1 MRTVRSRIPLL
12 ALAFALLLVACS
24 SGDDGAEPDSTTTST
39 PASTTTVSTT
49 TTSSTTSTTT
59 TTTTTTT
66 ATTTT
71 LAPLPDTGLAAPG
84 TRTLWSGTIDDDI
97 GFSLWLAQQGIH
109 LRGELTY
116 TSVGEPITIVG
127 LIRDTGLVVLHEF
140 DPAGNITGTL
150 GFDHAA
156 GQTAI
161 TDGFW
166 SERSLSLTYAGMSD
180 APYFFD
186 PLVRPGDY
194 RFQFAPFDEDDE
206 RCCAAAGLLRIS
218 DVSDAEVTVEFNN
231 HRGAPGYNIAYVEPV
246 TLTLDGNR
254 AVYERVDEFD
264 DCAFEIVV
272 FDGFAYVDHVDDRWE
287 CGFGNGAT
295 VTGVYVLEGRFA

>member
-1 MRTVRSRIPLL
+1 M
-12 ALAFALLLVACS
+12 
-24 SGDDGAEPDSTTTST
+24 
-39 PASTTTVSTT
+39 
-49 TTSSTTSTTT
+49 
-59 TTTTTTT
+59 
-66 ATTTT
+66 
-71 LAPLPDTGLAAPG
+71 AAPG
-84 TRTLWSGTIDDDI
+84 TRTLWSGVIDGDI
-97 GFSLWLAQQGIH
+97 EFSLWLAQQGTH

-116 TSVGEPITIVG
+116 TSVGDPITIVG
-127 LIRDTGLVVLHEF
+127 LVRDDGLVVLHEF
-140 DPAGNITGTL
+140 DPTGNITGTL

-156 GQTAI
+156 GETDI

-166 SERSLSLTYAGMSD
+166 NELSLSLTYAGSGD
-180 APYFFD
+180 LPYFFD

-218 DVSDAEVTVEFNN
+218 DVNESDVTVEFNN
-231 HRGAPGYNIAYVEPV
+231 HRGVPGYNIAYVEPV
-246 TLTLDGNR
+246 VVPLEDNR
-254 AVYERVDEFD
+254 AFYERVDEFD

-295 VTGVYVLEGRFA
+295 VTGVYVLEGRFP